1 MNIVGAVF
9 GLLVLVVVLVLWF
22 RAYRDIKGDDASL
35 LSPARRKQRKQND
48 SLEEFIAAYRRG
60 EVAVGASAAAAP
72 TAAQAQ
78 ALSSAYTGGAPAA
91 QSATRTPGE
100 AFLSGPAKLAYLAC
114 KTGLRDH
121 HIFARVQLS
130 ALDTGATLD
139 ASLARTSIDLLICN
153 PALAPVAAADLAD
166 STGDSA
172 HAQKL
177 AFLKGLGIRY
187 LQLSDKSL
195 PRPEEW
201 HGLLYKL

>member
-9 GLLVLVVVLVLWF
+9 GLLVLVAVLVLWF
-22 RAYRDIKGDDASL
+22 RAYRDIKGSDGPL
-35 LSPARRKQRKQND
+35 LSPAGRKQRKQND

-60 EVAVGASAAAAP
+60 EVAAGTSAATAP
-72 TAAQAQ
+72 TATQAP
-78 ALSSAYTGGAPAA
+78 ASTGGAPVA
-91 QSATRTPGE
+91 QSTTRAPGE

-130 ALDTGATLD
+130 ALDGGATLD
-139 ASLARTSIDLLICN
+139 AFLARSSIDLLICS
-153 PALAPVAAADLAD
+153 PSLSPVAAADFAD
-166 STGDSA
+166 STERPA

-195 PRPEEW
+195 PRPDEW
-201 HGLLYKL
+201 HALLYKM